1 MSCCLANFFF
11 SCLAPTDFWLPAFS
25 LLSNIVSLGKTLNS
39 GLSLHLSPSWNI
51 NGTSELSRKHEGGR
65 QEERHPIQGRVTILL
80 VLSHYE
86 NQGKYRHPIGQ
97 LAHVLGILDKKPKLR
112 GGGGVRVNL

>member
-1 MSCCLANFFF
+1 M
-11 SCLAPTDFWLPAFS
+11 
-25 LLSNIVSLGKTLNS
+25 
-39 GLSLHLSPSWNI
+39 
-51 NGTSELSRKHEGGR
+51 RGGR

-86 NQGKYRHPIGQ
+86 NQGKYRHPMGQ

-112 GGGGVRVNL
+112 EGGC

>member
-1 MSCCLANFFF
+1 M
-11 SCLAPTDFWLPAFS
+11 PAFS

-39 GLSLHLSPSWNI
+39 GLSLHLSLSWNI

-86 NQGKYRHPIGQ
+86 NQGKYRHPMGQ
-97 LAHVLGILDKKPKLR
+97 LAHVFGILNKKLKLR
-112 GGGGVRVNL
+112 GGGGVLESICNDYEYLLQVEYDF